1 MVRGRGVAGYATL
14 VRRPG
19 FLPFVLAGAFAYAA
33 PLVVNVVLAWS
44 IAGAY
49 PGVPAASTFVALAL
63 VLNGLS
69 ATVPTLA
76 SALFAGALADRARR
90 RRLML
95 GANGV
100 FVAAV
105 GGLVVDL
112 ALLPSAPVAFPGPS
126 GFFLPVWL
134 IIAFPLYAALT
145 VTTTVFRPAFN
156 ASIPKFA
163 PKEELGRANA
173 LVYALAI
180 AFGVV
185 ASVLASALIPVAG
198 FGPGVAVSLALVLG
212 LGTQVALQLTPRT
225 IDELPARRP
234 TKFRADVVEGYRYLA
249 RQPALLQLTLGSLAI
264 NFLTAM
270 ATVQLAL
277 YARAWLQLAPGQA
290 LVYGL
295 LYGVATVGS
304 GVGIFLISFIPFERR
319 AGRVLLLLIVGQ
331 GVTFALLGLVRSVPF
346 ALVDIFLFGLFPGM
360 GQTVFLATVQSRVP
374 NEILGRVFAADE
386 VGSYAFMP
394 FGQAAGGYATLLTGA
409 VQVTFLLSGV
419 LTAATGGILSLSRS
433 LRSLTMYPISSTLPP
448 EGAVNPHPPEPHG
461 A

>member
-1 MVRGRGVAGYATL
+1 MAGYATL

-19 FLPFVLAGAFAYAA
+19 FLSFVLAGAFAYAA

-44 IAGAY
+44 IAVAY
-49 PGVPAASTFVALAL
+49 PGVGAASSFVALAL

-95 GANGV
+95 GANAV
-100 FVAAV
+100 LIAAAA
-105 GGLVVDL
+105 GLVLDL
-112 ALLPSAPVAFPGPS
+112 AVLPTTGIPFPGPA
-126 GFFLPVWL
+126 GFFLPTWL
-134 IIAFPLYAALT
+134 VLAFPLYAAVT
-145 VTTTVFRPAFN
+145 VSTTIFRPAYN

-180 AFGVV
+180 AFGVA
-185 ASVLASALIPVAG
+185 ASVVATGLIPVAG
-198 FGPGVAVSLALVLG
+198 FGPGVAIALALALG
-212 LGTQVALQLTPRT
+212 VGTQFALQLTPGT
-225 IDELPARRP
+225 IDEAPTRRP
-234 TKFRADVVEGYRYLA
+234 TKFSSDVVEGYRYLA

-277 YARAWLQLAPGQA
+277 YARAWLGVAPDQA
-290 LVYGL
+290 LLYGL
-295 LYGVATVGS
+295 LFGVATVGS

-331 GVTFALLGLVRSVPF
+331 GITFALLGLVRSVPF

-360 GQTVFLATVQSRVP
+360 GQTVFLATVQARVP
-374 NEILGRVFAADE
+374 NELLGRVFAADE

-394 FGQAAGGYATLLTGA
+394 VGQAAGGYATLLTGA

-419 LTAATGGILSLSRS
+419 LTATTGGILSLSRS
-433 LRSLTMYPISSTLPP
+433 LRNLTMYPASAALPP
-448 EGAVNPHPPEPHG
+448 EGAINPRPPEPRG